1 MKYNIPCEVVQD
13 LLPSYVEDLTSP
25 ETNEYVKDH
34 LAGCE
39 VCNGIY
45 EAMKPQPEEVEE
57 VPQMREI
64 DYLKNVKKKN
74 HRSVFAAVVLCTIL
88 ALGWIFGSP
97 YVRGKEVKADQVS
110 YDYEISDQHMKLW
123 AASTEAGYCIKE
135 IKVKEVEPGV
145 LEYGFANVK
154 ESLWSKQCVVSV
166 YDASAPITQVRMDGI
181 VIWNQDRVISRITSE
196 VYNSRHPYIGDM
208 PANGTTAS
216 ALNVQHYLGN
226 YTVELETASKPY
238 VWNLNMSSTYSSL
251 RRENME
257 KRMRGYAYA
266 MLAVIDNLDTV
277 RFNYRTDDQKQ
288 CALEVTAGEATG
300 FAGKDIKEVGKNLN
314 LLEEMMEK
322 AGLTEEHYFVDDMNR
337 SQAAEN
343 TIVLNLIN
351 LTEEELGS
359 IAIDCYTGTGKDRK
373 LVSTTSGM
381 NANETKIKRGEN
393 FKYVLAP
400 EDFGFQQFAEE
411 DVLSVE
417 LAVTDEIASNDVK
430 YLYFQVDTPV
440 NLTPETVENV
450 TLMGD
455 FVKGIYIQK

>member
-1 MKYNIPCEVVQD
+1 
-13 LLPSYVEDLTSP
+13 
-25 ETNEYVKDH
+25 
-34 LAGCE
+34 
-39 VCNGIY
+39 
-45 EAMKPQPEEVEE
+45 
-57 VPQMREI
+57 
-64 DYLKNVKKKN
+64 
-74 HRSVFAAVVLCTIL
+74 
-88 ALGWIFGSP
+88 
-97 YVRGKEVKADQVS
+97 
-110 YDYEISDQHMKLW
+110 
-123 AASTEAGYCIKE
+123 
-135 IKVKEVEPGV
+135 
-145 LEYGFANVK
+145 
-154 ESLWSKQCVVSV
+154 
-166 YDASAPITQVRMDGI
+166 
-181 VIWNQDRVISRITSE
+181 
-196 VYNSRHPYIGDM
+196 
-208 PANGTTAS
+208 
-216 ALNVQHYLGN
+216 
-226 YTVELETASKPY
+226 
-238 VWNLNMSSTYSSL
+238 
-251 RRENME
+251 
-257 KRMRGYAYA
+257 MRGYAYA

-314 LLEEMMEK
+314 LVEEMMEK

-373 LVSTTSGM
+373 LVSTASGM

-400 EDFGFQQFAEE
+400 EDFGLQQFAEE